1 MDLILLAAL
10 AFFIF
15 YKLSKNLGRIDE
27 EEKKHIEERLAQMRS
42 VQEQVIAQVKQ
53 QEKISQEKLVGVS
66 ATKNKFEQEFLASLD
81 ESIKQNLIPILER
94 CNITAEFFISG
105 AKSAFEMVIKAFSAA
120 DLDVLK
126 SLLSDN
132 IFSGFEAA
140 INERKAEEK
149 TIITNLISINEAQII
164 SASILENT
172 ASITVKFLSKQ
183 INYITDK
190 EGKII
195 LGRKDEISEI
205 TDIWTFRREINSPNP
220 NWIVSA
226 TNS

>member
-27 EEKKHIEERLAQMRS
+27 EEKKHIEDKLTQMRAM
-42 VQEQVIAQVKQ
+42 QEQVVAQMKQ
-53 QEKISQEKLVGVS
+53 QEKISQEKLVGQS
-66 ATKNKFEQEFLASLD
+66 STNNKIEQEILSSLD
-81 ESIKQNLIPILER
+81 ESVRQNLLPILES
-94 CNITAEFFISG
+94 CKMSAEFFVSG
-105 AKSAFEMVIKAFSAA
+105 AKSAFEMVIKAFAA
-120 DLDVLK
+120 GDFEVLK
-126 SLLSDN
+126 TLLSDN

-140 INERKAEEK
+140 INQRKAEEK
-149 TIITNLISINEAQII
+149 TIVTNLISINEAKII
-164 SASILENT
+164 SASTLENT
-172 ASITVKFLSKQ
+172 ALITIKFTSKQ

-195 LGRKDEISEI
+195 VGRKDEITEVN
-205 TDIWTFRREINSPNP
+205 DIWTFKRELNSPNP
-220 NWIVSA
+220 NWLVSA